1 MMGYWYLAAA
11 ILTEV
16 IATSALKL
24 SNEFTRFWPSVVV
37 VVGYGLSFYLLTLV
51 LRTVPI
57 GMAYAI
63 WAGMGVVL
71 IALVGA
77 LAFRQI
83 PDLPAM
89 IGMTM
94 IVGGVV
100 VINLFSTTASH

>member
-1 MMGYWYLAAA
+1 MGYWYLAAA